1 MVAFENSWARAFFDK
16 VRSWRMLH
24 KAGSQVIL
32 SLVIC
37 WTNVGS
43 RVLGDTLTLKP
54 VYCEGLVVLNVASP
68 LFDVEEGWLVNTRLF
83 FFGQL
88 IYWREFRIPNFI
100 FVSFLVPL
108 LLNKLCF
115 NGGNAGRV
123 RPRARVEG
131 GGC

>member
-1 MVAFENSWARAFFDK
+1 
-16 VRSWRMLH
+16 MLH

-115 NGGNAGRV
+115 NGGNTGRV